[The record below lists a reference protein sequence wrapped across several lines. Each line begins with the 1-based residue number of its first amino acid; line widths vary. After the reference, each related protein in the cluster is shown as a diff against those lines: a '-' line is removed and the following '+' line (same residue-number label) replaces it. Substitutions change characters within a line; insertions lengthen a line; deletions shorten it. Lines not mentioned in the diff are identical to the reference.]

1 MRVGLWTCGAML
13 TACSGAV
20 APTADPLPVQPAAVP
35 EAQAGPNTE
44 AEPVDATREPEAP
57 PPAEQGETAAPTKGS
72 PTKTQ
77 ALKASKAVLKGKLAQ
92 LAPIVPLSD
101 GRAAVV
107 WRNFTGVSEASV
119 ELVVLAQADGVWTA
133 QNHETVTAAST
144 PWLDDGP
151 PPLAVT
157 ARSEDYDDDGEP
169 EILVRVRVPEMCP
182 GGGPNTITEMK
193 IFDLNPTLE
202 PALSTELRHL
212 MDAYPEEATKA
223 KVTHEDVD
231 GDGHR
236 DVKIVYVSK
245 SEGVSDTALNVWR
258 YVPEKDAWALH
269 KPEYERWGCDW

>member
-1 MRVGLWTCGAML
+1 MRVALWACGTML
-13 TACSGAV
+13 TACSGA
-20 APTADPLPVQPAAVP
+20 AVP
-35 EAQAGPNTE
+35 TTQSVPV
-44 AEPVDATREPEAP
+44 EPVVTQADAVSEPEAESVDVVTP
-57 PPAEQGETAAPTKGS
+57 PETPPKPADEGDTSAPAEGVPTKA
-72 PTKTQ
+72 Q
-77 ALKASKAVLKGKLAQ
+77 ALKASKTVLNGKLAQ
-92 LAPIVPLSD
+92 LAPIVSLSD

-107 WRNFTGVSEASV
+107 WRNFTAVSEASV
-119 ELVVLAQADGVWTA
+119 ELVVLVRTDQTWTVQSNRA
-133 QNHETVTAAST
+133 VTGATT

-151 PPLAVT
+151 PPFAVT
-157 ARSEDYDDDGEP
+157 ARTDDYDDDGEP
-169 EILVRVRVPEMCP
+169 EILVRVRAPVMCP

-193 IFDLNPTLE
+193 IFDLTPSLE

-245 SEGVSDTALNVWR
+245 SEGVSDTATNVWT
-258 YVPEKDAWALH
+258 YSPDKDAWVLR